1 MSVVLNFKSHLSELF
16 AQALREVAPD
26 VAQSEILIERPKLA
40 AHGDYA
46 CNLAMQLAKPLR
58 KSPRDIAQA
67 LIAALPE
74 SDVIAKLE
82 IAGAGFI
89 NVFIATAAKRGVVRG
104 VLQAGAGYGHVHVGG
119 GRKVGVEFVSA
130 NPTGPLHVG
139 HGRGAAVGDCLCNV
153 LHAAGWNVTR
163 EFYYNDAGAQIDNLT
178 LSVQL
183 RCKGITPDDPSW
195 PESGYRGDYILD
207 VANAYMA
214 METVEADGPTP
225 CAKFQDGSGPSPR
238 LLPQTAGSAI
248 TSDLANVVCSPS
260 RMASS
265 STSNVSGAH
274 DLHIT
279 GKGDVN
285 DAEAI
290 RHFAVAY
297 LRREQDLD
305 LRAFEVEFD
314 VFSLESALYTDGKV
328 EEAVGKLIAS
338 GHTYEQDGALW
349 LRTTDFGDDKDR
361 VMRKSDGGYTYFV
374 PDVAYH
380 LDKWR
385 RGFVRVINEQ
395 GADHHSTI
403 TRVRAGLQAL
413 DVGIPK
419 GWPEYVLHQMV
430 TVLRNGQEV
439 KISKRAGSYVTLRDL
454 IDEVGC
460 DATRYFLAARHP
472 DSQLVFDIDLAKSK
486 SNENP
491 VYYIQY
497 AHARISAVLAQWGGE
512 RKALLAANFG
522 LLDSEYETALLQQM
536 IDYPQVIENAALEL
550 APHLIAFYLK
560 ELAADF
566 HSYYNA
572 SRFLVEDEAM
582 KLARLALIAAVAQ
595 VMRNGLAILGVS
607 APEKM

>member
-1 MSVVLNFKSHLSELF
+1 MSVVLNFKSHLSDLF
-16 AQALREVAPD
+16 AQALHSVAPE
-26 VAQSEILIERPKLA
+26 QSGVTILIERPKLA
-40 AHGDYA
+40 VHGDYA

-58 KSPRDIAQA
+58 KSPRDIANA
-67 LIAALPE
+67 LIAALPK
-74 SDVIAKLE
+74 SGVIEQVE

-89 NVFIATAAKRGVVRG
+89 NVRITTAAKQEVVHG
-104 VLQAGAGYGHVHVGG
+104 VLQAGAGYGHVHAGG
-119 GRKVGVEFVSA
+119 GRKVQVEFVSA

-163 EFYYNDAGAQIDNLT
+163 EFYYNDAGMQIDNLT
-178 LSVQL
+178 QSVQL

-195 PESGYRGDYILD
+195 PESGYRGDYIVD

-214 METVEADGPTP
+214 KEAVEADDQ
-225 CAKFQDGSGPSPR
+225 KM
-238 LLPQTAGSAI
+238 
-248 TSDLANVVCSPS
+248 V
-260 RMASS
+260 
-265 STSNVSGAH
+265 
-274 DLHIT
+274 
-279 GKGDVN
+279 GKGDPD

-305 LRAFEVEFD
+305 LRAFQVEFD

-328 EEAVGKLIAS
+328 EETVKKLIAS
-338 GHTYEQDGALW
+338 GHTYEEDNALW

-361 VMRKSDGGYTYFV
+361 VMRKREGGYTYFV

-380 LDKWR
+380 WDKWK

-395 GADHHSTI
+395 GSDHHSTI

-413 DVGIPK
+413 DVGIPR
-419 GWPEYVLHQMV
+419 GWPDYVLHQMV
-430 TVLRNGQEV
+430 TVLKNGEEV

-472 DSQLVFDIDLAKSK
+472 DSQLVFDIDLAKSQ
-486 SNENP
+486 SNDNP

-497 AHARISAVLAQWGGE
+497 AHARICTVLAQWGGE
-512 RKALLAANFG
+512 RTALLNADVKV
-522 LLDSEYETALLQQM
+522 LDSEYETTLLQRM
-536 IDYPQVIENAALEL
+536 IDYPQLIETAAEDL
-550 APHLIAFYLK
+550 APHLVAFYLK

-572 SRFLVEDEAM
+572 SRFLVDDEKL
-582 KLARLALIAAVAQ
+582 KLARLALVAAVAQ
-595 VMRNGLAILGVS
+595 VIKNGLALLGVS

>member
-26 VAQSEILIERPKLA
+26 HASAAIVIERPKLA

-58 KSPRDIAQA
+58 KPPRDIANA
-67 LIAALPE
+67 LIAALPQTDFIE
-74 SDVIAKLE
+74 KVE

-89 NVFIATAAKRGVVRG
+89 NVFIATAAKQSVVHG
-104 VLQAGAGYGHVHVGG
+104 VLEAGAGYGHVHVGA
-119 GRKVGVEFVSA
+119 GRKVQVEFVSA

-163 EFYYNDAGAQIDNLT
+163 EFYYNDAGVQIDNLM

-183 RCKGITPDDPSW
+183 RCKGVTPESPEW
-195 PESGYRGDYILD
+195 PEDGYRGDYIAD

-214 METVEADGPTP
+214 KETVEADGPTRFAP
-225 CAKFQDGSGPSPR
+225 ASGAGGPSER
-238 LLPQTAGSAI
+238 LLPQTAGYA
-248 TSDLANVVCSPS
+248 
-260 RMASS
+260 
-265 STSNVSGAH
+265 SNVSEAH

-279 GKGDVN
+279 GKGDAD

-328 EEAVGKLIAS
+328 EEAVQKLIAS
-338 GHTYEQDGALW
+338 GHTYEQDDALW

-380 LDKWR
+380 WDKWK
-385 RGFVRVINEQ
+385 RGFERVINEQ
-395 GADHHSTI
+395 GSDHHSTI

-419 GWPEYVLHQMV
+419 GWPDYVLHQMV
-430 TVLRNGQEV
+430 TVLKNGEEV

-460 DATRYFLAARHP
+460 DATRYFLAARSP
-472 DSQLVFDIDLAKSK
+472 DSQLVFDIDLAKSQ
-486 SNENP
+486 SNDNP

-497 AHARISAVLAQWGGE
+497 AHARIHAVLAQWGGD
-512 RKALLAANFG
+512 RQSLHQADVSALE
-522 LLDSEYETALLQQM
+522 SEYEKVLLQKM
-536 IDYPQVIENAALEL
+536 IDLPEVIERAAEEL
-550 APHLIAFYLK
+550 APHLVAFYLK
-560 ELAADF
+560 DLAADF

-572 SRFLVEDEAM
+572 SRFLVEDE
-582 KLARLALIAAVAQ
+582 KVRLARLALILALAQ
-595 VMRNGLAILGVS
+595 VFRNGLALLGVS
-607 APEKM
+607 APEQM

>member
-1 MSVVLNFKSHLSELF
+1 MSAVLNFKSHLTDLF

-26 VAQSEILIERPKLA
+26 QSGATVLIERPKQA
-40 AHGDYA
+40 SHGDYA

-58 KSPRDIAQA
+58 KAPRDIANA
-67 LIAALPE
+67 LIAALPK
-74 SDVIAKLE
+74 SGVIEKVE

-89 NVFIATAAKRGVVRG
+89 NVFITTAAKQDVVHG
-104 VLQAGAGYGHVHVGG
+104 VLQAGAGYGHVHIGA

-183 RCKGITPDDPSW
+183 RCKGVTPDDLSW
-195 PESGYRGDYILD
+195 PESGYRGDYIMD
-207 VANAYMA
+207 VAKAYMA
-214 METVEADGPTP
+214 KESVEADDQHT
-225 CAKFQDGSGPSPR
+225 
-238 LLPQTAGSAI
+238 
-248 TSDLANVVCSPS
+248 V
-260 RMASS
+260 
-265 STSNVSGAH
+265 
-274 DLHIT
+274 
-279 GKGDVN
+279 GKGDAN

-305 LRAFEVEFD
+305 LRAFQVEFD

-328 EEAVGKLIAS
+328 EEAVKKLIAS
-338 GHTYEQDGALW
+338 GHTYEQDDALW

-385 RGFVRVINEQ
+385 RGFERVINEQ
-395 GADHHSTI
+395 GSDHHSTI

-413 DVGIPK
+413 DEGIPK
-419 GWPEYVLHQMV
+419 GWPDYVLHQMV
-430 TVLRNGQEV
+430 TVLKNGEEV

-472 DSQLVFDIDLAKSK
+472 DSQLVFDIDLAKSQ
-486 SNENP
+486 SNDNP

-497 AHARISAVLAQWGGE
+497 AHARISTVLAQWGGE
-512 RKALLAANFG
+512 RLSLINADVG
-522 LLDSEYETALLQQM
+522 VLDSEYETTLLQRL
-536 IDYPQVIENAALEL
+536 IDYPQVIETAAQDL
-550 APHLIAFYLK
+550 APHLVAFYLK

-572 SRFLVEDEAM
+572 SRFLVEDEKL

-595 VMRNGLAILGVS
+595 VIKNGLALLGVS

>member
-1 MSVVLNFKSHLSELF
+1 MSVVLNFKSHLSDLF
-16 AQALREVAPD
+16 AQALHSVAPE
-26 VAQSEILIERPKLA
+26 QSGVTILIERPKLA
-40 AHGDYA
+40 VHGDYA

-58 KSPRDIAQA
+58 KSPRDIANA
-67 LIAALPE
+67 LIAALPK
-74 SDVIAKLE
+74 SGVIEQVE

-89 NVFIATAAKRGVVRG
+89 NVRITTAAKQEVVHG
-104 VLQAGAGYGHVHVGG
+104 VLQAGAGYGHVHAGG
-119 GRKVGVEFVSA
+119 GRKVQVEFVSA

-163 EFYYNDAGAQIDNLT
+163 EFYYNDAGMQIDNLT
-178 LSVQL
+178 QSVQL

-195 PESGYRGDYILD
+195 PESGYRGDYIVD

-214 METVEADGPTP
+214 KEAVEADDQ
-225 CAKFQDGSGPSPR
+225 KM
-238 LLPQTAGSAI
+238 
-248 TSDLANVVCSPS
+248 V
-260 RMASS
+260 
-265 STSNVSGAH
+265 
-274 DLHIT
+274 
-279 GKGDVN
+279 GKGDPD

-305 LRAFEVEFD
+305 LRAFQVEFD

-328 EEAVGKLIAS
+328 EETVKKLIAS
-338 GHTYEQDGALW
+338 GHTYEEDNALW

-361 VMRKSDGGYTYFV
+361 VMRKREGGYTYFV

-380 LDKWR
+380 WDKWK

-395 GADHHSTI
+395 GSDHHSTI

-419 GWPEYVLHQMV
+419 GWPDYVLHQMV
-430 TVLRNGQEV
+430 TVLKNGEEV

-472 DSQLVFDIDLAKSK
+472 DSQLVFDIDLAKSQ
-486 SNENP
+486 SNDNP

-497 AHARISAVLAQWGGE
+497 AHARICTVLAQWGGE
-512 RKALLAANFG
+512 RTALLNADVKV
-522 LLDSEYETALLQQM
+522 LDSEYETTLLQRM
-536 IDYPQVIENAALEL
+536 IDYPQLIETAAEDL
-550 APHLIAFYLK
+550 APHLVAFYLK

-572 SRFLVEDEAM
+572 SRFLVDDEKL
-582 KLARLALIAAVAQ
+582 KLARLALVAAVAQ
-595 VMRNGLAILGVS
+595 VIKNGLALLGVS

>member
-1 MSVVLNFKSHLSELF
+1 MSAVLNFKSHLTELF
-16 AQALREVAPD
+16 AQAQRVVAPD
-26 VAQSEILIERPKLA
+26 SSVEILLERPKQS

-46 CNLAMQLAKPLR
+46 CNLAMQLTKVMRKP
-58 KSPRDIAQA
+58 PREIAQA
-67 LIAALPE
+67 LIAALPASAVVE
-74 SDVIAKLE
+74 KVE

-89 NVFIATAAKRGVVRG
+89 NVFITTAAKQAVVGG
-104 VLQAGAGYGHVHVGG
+104 VLQAATAYGRSTVGA

-139 HGRGAAVGDCLCNV
+139 HGRGAAVGDCLCS
-153 LHAAGWNVTR
+153 LLDAAGWDVTR
-163 EFYYNDAGAQIDNLT
+163 EFYYNDAGVQIDNLT

-183 RCKGITPDDPSW
+183 RCKGITPDDPAW
-195 PESGYRGDYILD
+195 PDAGYRGDYIAD
-207 VANAYMA
+207 VARAYL
-214 METVEADGPTP
+214 
-225 CAKFQDGSGPSPR
+225 AKEKVDSDDQHAQASGDPE
-238 LLPQTAGSAI
+238 
-248 TSDLANVVCSPS
+248 
-260 RMASS
+260 
-265 STSNVSGAH
+265 
-274 DLHIT
+274 
-279 GKGDVN
+279 

-305 LRAFEVEFD
+305 LKAFGVHFD
-314 VFSLESALYTDGKV
+314 VFSLESSLYTGGKV
-328 EEAVGKLIAS
+328 KATVAALVAS
-338 GHTYEQDGALW
+338 GHTYEQDDALW

-361 VMRKSDGGYTYFV
+361 VMRKTDGGYTYFV

-380 LDKWR
+380 NEKWQ
-385 RGFVRVINEQ
+385 RGFKRVINEQ

-430 TVLRNGQEV
+430 TVLKDGAEV

-454 IDEVGC
+454 IEEVGC

-472 DSQLVFDIDLAKSK
+472 DTQLVFDIDLAKSK

-497 AHARISAVLAQWGGE
+497 AHARIHTVLSQWAGE
-512 RKALLAANFG
+512 LELLKHADVS
-522 LLDSEYETALLQQM
+522 LLDSEYETTLLQKL
-536 IDYPQVIENAALEL
+536 IDYPQAIETAAQDL
-550 APHLIAFYLK
+550 APHQIAFYLK
-560 ELAADF
+560 DLAADF

-572 SRFLVEDEAM
+572 SRFLVDDEKL
-582 KLARLALIAAVAQ
+582 KLARLALIAATAQ
-595 VMRNGLAILGVS
+595 VMRNGLALLGVS
-607 APEKM
+607 APQHM

>member
-1 MSVVLNFKSHLSELF
+1 MSAVLNFKSHLSELF
-16 AQALREVAPD
+16 AQALREVAPE
-26 VAQSEILIERPKLA
+26 QSGATVLIERPKQVT
-40 AHGDYA
+40 HGDYA

-58 KSPRDIAQA
+58 KSPRDIANA
-67 LIAALPE
+67 LIAALPKSE
-74 SDVIAKLE
+74 VIEKVE

-89 NVFIATAAKRGVVRG
+89 NVFITTAAKQDVVHG
-104 VLQAGAGYGHVHVGG
+104 VLLAGAGYGHVHVGR

-163 EFYYNDAGAQIDNLT
+163 EFYYNDAGAQIDNLR

-195 PESGYRGDYILD
+195 PESGYRGDYIID
-207 VANAYMA
+207 VAKAYMA
-214 METVEADGPTP
+214 KETVEADD
-225 CAKFQDGSGPSPR
+225 Q
-238 LLPQTAGSAI
+238 
-248 TSDLANVVCSPS
+248 
-260 RMASS
+260 
-265 STSNVSGAH
+265 
-274 DLHIT
+274 HIT
-279 GKGDVN
+279 GKGDAD

-328 EEAVGKLIAS
+328 EETVNRLVAS
-338 GHTYEQDGALW
+338 GHTYEQDDALW

-385 RGFVRVINEQ
+385 RGFERVINEQ
-395 GADHHSTI
+395 GSDHHSTI

-413 DVGIPK
+413 DAGIPQ
-419 GWPEYVLHQMV
+419 GWPDYVLHQMV
-430 TVLRNGQEV
+430 TVLKNGEEV

-472 DSQLVFDIDLAKSK
+472 DSQLVFDIDLAKSQ
-486 SNENP
+486 SNDNP

-497 AHARISAVLAQWGGE
+497 AHARISTVLSQWGGD
-512 RKALLAANFG
+512 RAALLHADVG
-522 LLDSEYETALLQQM
+522 VLDSEYETLLLQRM
-536 IDYPQVIENAALEL
+536 IDYPQVIETAAEDL
-550 APHLIAFYLK
+550 APHLVAFYLK

-572 SRFLVEDEAM
+572 SRFLVEDEKL

-595 VMRNGLAILGVS
+595 VLKNGLALLGVS

>member
-1 MSVVLNFKSHLSELF
+1 MSVVLNFKAHLSELF
-16 AQALREVAPD
+16 AQSLREVAPD
-26 VAQSEILIERPKLA
+26 SADTPITIERPKNS

-58 KSPRDIAQA
+58 KSPRDIANA

-74 SDVIAKLE
+74 TEFIDKVE

-89 NVFIATAAKRGVVRG
+89 NVFIAAAAKRSVVQS
-104 VLQAGAGYGHVHVGG
+104 VLQAGAGYGHVHVGQ
-119 GRKVGVEFVSA
+119 GRKVQVEFVSA

-139 HGRGAAVGDCLCNV
+139 HGRGAAVGDCLCRV

-163 EFYYNDAGAQIDNLT
+163 EFYYNDAGQQIDNLT
-178 LSVQL
+178 RSVQL
-183 RCKGITPDDPSW
+183 RCKGVGPEHPDW
-195 PESGYRGDYILD
+195 PEDGYRGDYIVD

-214 METVEADGPTP
+214 RETVEADDQHYT
-225 CAKFQDGSGPSPR
+225 GSGNP
-238 LLPQTAGSAI
+238 
-248 TSDLANVVCSPS
+248 D
-260 RMASS
+260 
-265 STSNVSGAH
+265 
-274 DLHIT
+274 
-279 GKGDVN
+279 
-285 DAEAI
+285 DAESI

-328 EEAVGKLIAS
+328 EETVKKLVAS
-338 GHTYEQDGALW
+338 GHTYEQDDALW

-361 VMRKSDGGYTYFV
+361 VMRKREGGYTYFV

-380 LDKWR
+380 WDKWK
-385 RGFVRVINEQ
+385 RGFERVINEQ

-413 DVGIPK
+413 DVGIPN
-419 GWPEYVLHQMV
+419 GWPDYVLHQMV
-430 TVLRNGQEV
+430 TVLKNGEEV

-460 DATRYFLAARHP
+460 DATRYFLAARSP
-472 DSQLVFDIDLAKSK
+472 DSQLVFDIDLAKAQ
-486 SNENP
+486 SNDNP

-497 AHARISAVLAQWGGE
+497 AHARIHAVLAQWGGD
-512 RKALLAANFG
+512 RQALHGVDLGSLGSDYEQVLLQKMIDFPSVIESAAN
-522 LLDSEYETALLQQM
+522 D
-536 IDYPQVIENAALEL
+536 L
-550 APHLIAFYLK
+550 APHQIAVYLK
-560 ELAADF
+560 DLAADF

-572 SRFLVEDEAM
+572 SRFLVEDGQIR
-582 KLARLALIAAVAQ
+582 LARLALIAAIAQ
-595 VMRNGLAILGVS
+595 VLRNGLALLGVS
-607 APEKM
+607 APEQM

>member
-1 MSVVLNFKSHLSELF
+1 MSVVPNFKSHIAELF
-16 AQALREVAPD
+16 AEALRKVTPD
-26 VAQSEILIERPKLA
+26 HADATILIERPKLA
-40 AHGDYA
+40 SHGDYA

-58 KSPRDIAQA
+58 KSPRDIAQS
-67 LIAALPE
+67 LIAALPNSE
-74 SDVIAKLE
+74 VIEKVE

-89 NVFIATAAKRGVVRG
+89 NLFITRAAKQQIVHA
-104 VLQAGAGYGHVHVGG
+104 VLHAGAGYGHIHLGG
-119 GRKVGVEFVSA
+119 GREVQVEFVSA

-183 RCKGITPDDPSW
+183 RCKGISPDDPSW
-195 PESGYRGDYILD
+195 PEGGYRGDYIAD
-207 VANAYMA
+207 VAKAYMA
-214 METVEADGPTP
+214 RETVEADD
-225 CAKFQDGSGPSPR
+225 Q
-238 LLPQTAGSAI
+238 
-248 TSDLANVVCSPS
+248 
-260 RMASS
+260 
-265 STSNVSGAH
+265 
-274 DLHIT
+274 HIT
-279 GKGDVN
+279 GKGD
-285 DAEAI
+285 AEDMDAI

-305 LRAFEVEFD
+305 LRAFNVEFD
-314 VFSLESALYTDGKV
+314 VFSLESALYRDGKV
-328 EEAVGKLIAS
+328 EDVVRQLIDS
-338 GHTYEQDGALW
+338 GHTYEQDNALW

-361 VMRKSDGGYTYFV
+361 VMRKSEGGYTYFV

-380 LDKWR
+380 LDKWK

-413 DVGIPK
+413 NVGIPK
-419 GWPEYVLHQMV
+419 GWPDYVLHQMV
-430 TVLRNGQEV
+430 TVLKNGEEV

-486 SNENP
+486 SNDNP

-497 AHARISAVLAQWGGE
+497 AHARISTVLEIWGGE
-512 RKALLAANFG
+512 RLSLLNADVS
-522 LLDSEYETALLQQM
+522 LLNGEYETALLQRL
-536 IDYPQVIENAALEL
+536 IDYPQVIESAAEDL

-560 ELAADF
+560 ELAAEF

-572 SRFLVEDEAM
+572 SRFLVDDEAI
-582 KLARLALIAAVAQ
+582 KCARLALIAAAAQ
-595 VMRNGLAILGVS
+595 VMKNGLALLGIS

>member
-1 MSVVLNFKSHLSELF
+1 MSAALNFKSHLSELF
-16 AQALREVAPD
+16 AQALCEVAPD
-26 VAQSEILIERPKLA
+26 HAGATVLIERPKQT

-67 LIAALPE
+67 LIAALPQ
-74 SDVIAKLE
+74 SDVIEKLE

-89 NVFIATAAKRGVVRG
+89 NVFITTAAKQNVVRG
-104 VLQAGAGYGHVHVGG
+104 VLQAGASYGHITLGA

-153 LHAAGWNVTR
+153 LHAAGWDVTR
-163 EFYYNDAGAQIDNLT
+163 EFYYNDAGAQINNLT
-178 LSVQL
+178 ISVQL
-183 RCKGITPDDPSW
+183 RCRGITPDDPSW
-195 PESGYRGDYILD
+195 PEAGYRGDYIAD
-207 VANAYMA
+207 VAHAY
-214 METVEADGPTP
+214 
-225 CAKFQDGSGPSPR
+225 
-238 LLPQTAGSAI
+238 
-248 TSDLANVVCSPS
+248 LAQEKVDANDQHVK
-260 RMASS
+260 AS
-265 STSNVSGAH
+265 
-274 DLHIT
+274 
-279 GKGDVN
+279 GDVN

-305 LRAFEVEFD
+305 LRAFGVNFD

-328 EEAVGKLIAS
+328 EETVNKLIAS
-338 GHTYEQDGALW
+338 GHTYEQEAALW

-361 VMRKSDGGYTYFV
+361 VMRKSDGSYTYFV

-385 RGFVRVINEQ
+385 RSFVRVINEQ

-413 DVGIPK
+413 GAGIPQ

-430 TVLRNGQEV
+430 TVLKNGEEV

-472 DSQLVFDIDLAKSK
+472 DSQLVFDIDLAKSQ
-486 SNENP
+486 SNDNP

-497 AHARISAVLAQWGGE
+497 AHARICSVLTQWGGAQQE
-512 RKALLAANFG
+512 LAQTDMSV
-522 LLDSEYETALLQQM
+522 LDSEYERTLLQRL
-536 IDYPQVIENAALEL
+536 IDYPQVIENAAVDL

-560 ELAADF
+560 ELAAEL

-572 SRFLVEDEAM
+572 SRFLVDDETT
-582 KLARLALIAAVAQ
+582 KRARLALVAAVAQ
-595 VMRNGLAILGVS
+595 VIRNGLGLLGVS
-607 APEKM
+607 APTNM